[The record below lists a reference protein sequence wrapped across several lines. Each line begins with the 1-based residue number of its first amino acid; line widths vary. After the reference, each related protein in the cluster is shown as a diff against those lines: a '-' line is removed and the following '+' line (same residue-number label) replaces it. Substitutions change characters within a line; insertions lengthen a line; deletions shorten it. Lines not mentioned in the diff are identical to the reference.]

1 MSAECSVCT
10 AASYF
15 EIADTKQWY
24 EALTQACKEIEIDLS
39 WNEASDQAVNQTIDE
54 EALFAL
60 SLCAAYLDEGK
71 EPPAKLKSTWDED
84 KTYLAAMKNK
94 KAKFRYF
101 YQDIDCLLP
110 ADFNFSFVFADINA
124 EEMVYASLFE
134 FERQQETIQKQLT
147 GKSNPCID
155 LAKQAI
161 LFYTELIQM
170 AKSEKLPL
178 WIG

>member
-1 MSAECSVCT
+1 MSVECSVSS
-10 AASYF
+10 AALYF
-15 EIADTKQWY
+15 EVENTQEWY
-24 EALTQACKEIEIDLS
+24 EALSEACKEIEIDLK
-39 WNEASDQAVNQTIDE
+39 WDEQAQQVSNQTIDE
-54 EALFAL
+54 NALFAL

-71 EPPAKLKSTWDED
+71 EPPLKLKSTWDED
-84 KTYLAAMKNK
+84 KIYLSAMKNK

-110 ADFNFSFVFADINA
+110 ADFNFSFVFADLNG
-124 EEMVYASLFE
+124 EEMVYASLIE
-134 FERQQETIQKQLT
+134 FENQLNKIQKQLN

-161 LFYTELIQM
+161 LFYSDLIQK
-170 AKSEKLPL
+170 AKSDHLPL